1 MTKIN
6 FAFMSN
12 IDLFSKKIELYY
24 QGKPK
29 KSFLI
34 GCLFTISYVSVFIAF
49 IIYKLIRIAK
59 KVDAKFYDTYANI
72 GEPPSIK
79 LSKDNFYGG
88 FALENP
94 ETYDTFI
101 DETIYYPKAYFKKA
115 ERNGNKWSW
124 TSKEIELERC
134 KLEKFGDSYKE
145 IFKKKDLNNLYC
157 FKDMNETLT
166 GHFSYDIY
174 TLFYI
179 SFHPCV
185 NTTNNNNHCKP
196 IEYID
201 YFLKGTFFTFEIQ
214 DIELTPQFYESPI
227 SPRNKD
233 FYTKV
238 GKKLYQEIHILYQ
251 IVNIETDLDFFGFD
265 DFKNIKTEK
274 YLKYESSLIMSN
286 IIENN
291 IYETGEPFCNITLK
305 LSDKILTQK
314 RTYTKLLEIL
324 GNIGGLME
332 VLFSLFKL
340 ISSFSSQILYET
352 SLVNNLF
359 EFNIDKKIISIK
371 KVNND
376 YKNKVFPSN
385 EKLNIYIPIKPSIN
399 LTSKT
404 SKELESSPPKFQIN
418 EDIYNKSKITI
429 ESLVKSKK
437 KNEIIIKPIN
447 SANLRTLKN
456 NFVTNKILI
465 HKNLKS
471 ANSKK
476 VQDKSEIN
484 IFNINM
490 NNINY
495 NKKDEIENESQNA
508 LYQIKNNYTLI
519 YFCFCCARKKKNLQ
533 NVLLD
538 EGLKIIKKKLDIL
551 NLFKKLYK
559 EEKNQEN
566 INKLETIKMSDKCKR
581 KLKLFY
587 NSLNF
592 E

>member
-1 MTKIN
+1 MN
-6 FAFMSN
+6 N

-24 QGKPK
+24 QGKSK

-34 GCLFTISYVSVFIAF
+34 GCLFTISYISVFIAF

-72 GEPPSIK
+72 GEAPSIK

-134 KLEKFGDSYKE
+134 KLEKFGDFYKE
-145 IFKKKDLNNLYC
+145 KFKGKALNNLYC

-166 GHFSYDIY
+166 GHFSYDKY

-179 SFHPCV
+179 SFHPCT
-185 NTTNNNNHCKP
+185 NTSENNNHCKP

-201 YFLKGTFFTFEIQ
+201 YFLKGTFISFEMQ
-214 DIELTPQFYESPI
+214 DIELTPQIYDSPI
-227 SPRNKD
+227 SPRDKN
-233 FYTKV
+233 FYATV
-238 GKKLYQEIHILYQ
+238 GKKIFQEIHILFQ
-251 IVNIETDLDFFGFD
+251 IVNIETDLDYLGFD

-291 IYETGEPFCNITLK
+291 IYETGESFCNITIK
-305 LSDKILTQK
+305 LSDKVLTQK

-324 GNIGGLME
+324 GNVGGLME

-340 ISSFSSQILYET
+340 ISSFSSKILYEI

-371 KVNND
+371 EINND
-376 YKNKVFPSN
+376 YKRKVFPSN
-385 EKLNIYIPIKPSIN
+385 EKLNIYVPIKPII
-399 LTSKT
+399 KT
-404 SKELESSPPKFQIN
+404 SSKNSKEAENSPQNYQLN
-418 EDIYNKSKITI
+418 EDILNKNKITI
-429 ESLVKSKK
+429 ENLVKSKK
-437 KNEIIIKPIN
+437 PNENTIKSIN
-447 SANLRTLKN
+447 FSNIKTLENNYAN
-456 NFVTNKILI
+456 NKILMKKKY
-465 HKNLKS
+465 KNS
-471 ANSKK
+471 NFKK
-476 VQDKSEIN
+476 NQDKSEIN

-495 NKKDEIENESQNA
+495 NKKDGIENGNENA
-508 LYQIKNNYTLI
+508 LYQIKTNYAFI
-519 YFCFCCARKKKNLQ
+519 YFCFCCARKRKNMQ
-533 NVLLD
+533 NILLD

-551 NLFKKLYK
+551 NLFKKIYK
-559 EEKNQEN
+559 EEQNQEN
-566 INKLETIKMSDKCKR
+566 INKLNTIKMSDKCKR
-581 KLKLFY
+581 KLKLLY